1 MNTAATQEVSCPK
14 CGSAAMFYCET
25 PSGHKALTPHVERTR
40 ALTKVA
46 DMTRFQIRAMTVGD
60 IMGAILK

>member
-1 MNTAATQEVSCPK
+1 
-14 CGSAAMFYCET
+14 MFYCET